1 MSLAGSRGG
10 LRPFSSV
17 PCGVWGNAPTVFR
30 AFNFKEAANKGAG
43 SEASLPV
50 TSRFLR
56 SASKLLF
63 PTSVLC
69 RAKWARPTCLSFR
82 HSNSFPQAE
91 DFASAEATK
100 GQWKRTKS
108 AIAPLTPS
116 VPPLL
121 GLSAAEFVRSS
132 NIARRLYSHFGIFH
146 RKIRFLFRNQYQFRS
161 VNRKR

>member
-1 MSLAGSRGG
+1 MPLAESRGG
-10 LRPFSSV
+10 ASG
-17 PCGVWGNAPTVFR
+17 GVWGNAPTVPR
-30 AFNFKEAANKGAG
+30 ATNSKDEVNKGAG

-50 TSRFLR
+50 TLRFLR
-56 SASKLLF
+56 SAPKLLF

-69 RAKWARPTCLSFR
+69 RAGWARPNSWSCD
-82 HSNSFPQAE
+82 HSCPFPKAG
-91 DFASAEATK
+91 DFAPAGATR

-146 RKIRFLFRNQYQFRS
+146 RKIRFLFRNHYQFRS